1 MDSLKSFL
9 REASTAEMIK
19 AIKDFIS
26 LMEAHNPANETYVRR
41 LHIALVALYEAGL
54 HFKEIQLSDDAV
66 FIDDLPIHFADK
78 NSGLASHFLG
88 ELIMREALF
97 KTTFGKY
104 TESNTG
110 TINQVD
116 LVHFSHSLYD
126 MYKLLKTQ
134 VFKIE
139 YPPPN
144 TMAEDGLWQIKNDF
158 YSGWGRTC
166 ANAIDLLHSFR
177 Y

>member
-9 REASTAEMIK
+9 GEPSTAKMIES
-19 AIKDFIS
+19 IKNFIF
-26 LMEAHNPANETYVRR
+26 LMEAHDPTDETYARR

-54 HFKEIQLSDDAV
+54 HFKEIQLSDSTV
-66 FIDDLPIHFADK
+66 FIDDLPIHFIDK
-78 NSGLASHFLG
+78 NSGPASHFLG

-97 KTTFGKY
+97 KTTFGKCA
-104 TESNTG
+104 ENNTG
-110 TINQVD
+110 TINQVN

-139 YPPPN
+139 YPPLN
-144 TMAEDGLWQIKNDF
+144 TMAEDGLWQIKNGF
-158 YSGWGRTC
+158 YNGWGTAC
-166 ANAIDLLHSFR
+166 AKAIELLHSFR